1 MGVDVAINE
10 IKKKTPTYRVSR
22 PRRPRRPRRPLIV
35 GERRID
41 ICSHFSRTARGQ
53 RLHLRHR
60 PERLRAAASQP
71 AAQSEFRRGG
81 VPELARLPLT
91 CLTSFLS
98 SAQIIN
104 FREPVTLD
112 FLDAELEDNN
122 KEEVTHVQTS
132 ANGLNTRDGGRASN
146 PPPTCLTALVH
157 RHAASVVTASFWRS
171 PF

>member
-1 MGVDVAINE
+1 MLIVRLQNQLILGVMGVDVAISE

-22 PRRPRRPRRPLIV
+22 PRRPRRPLTV

-71 AAQSEFRRGG
+71 AAQSEFRTGG
-81 VPELARLPLT
+81 VPELAQLPLT
-91 CLTSFLS
+91 CLTPFLS

-122 KEEVTHVQTS
+122 KEEVTRVQTP
-132 ANGLNTRDGGRASN
+132 AT
-146 PPPTCLTALVH
+146 
-157 RHAASVVTASFWRS
+157 VV
-171 PF
+171 